1 MFNLHGNHV
10 NIYDGKCYDKLNVD
24 RKHVKQIGC
33 FGIQK
38 YEATQEIRNEAHSFG
53 STKEKV

>member
-1 MFNLHGNHV
+1 M
-10 NIYDGKCYDKLNVD
+10 NICDGKYYDKLNVD

-33 FGIQK
+33 SGIQK

-53 STKEKV
+53 NTKEKV